1 MKIILASKN
10 NGKVKEFKEILSK
23 FNIEVISLLDLNF
36 NDEIV
41 EDGITFESNALI
53 KAKTIYDLYHLPVIS
68 DDSGLCVDALN
79 GAPGVYSARYGGV
92 ETDLDR
98 TNLVLKHMEGV
109 SNRNA
114 YFHCSIVLY
123 LSEGNYKHFEGRVY
137 GDLDYEVKG
146 ENGFGYDVIFIPKGY
161 SDTFGIIDSE
171 IKNQISHRANALKS
185 LIKYLENDFNN

>member
-10 NGKVKEFKEILSK
+10 NGKIKEFKEILSK
-23 FNIEVISLLDLNF
+23 FNIEVISLLDLDF
-36 NDEIV
+36 NEEIV
-41 EDGITFESNALI
+41 EDGTTFESNALI

-114 YFHCSIVLY
+114 YFHCSIILY

-137 GDLDYEVKG
+137 GDLDYKVKG

-185 LIKYLENDFNN
+185 LIEYLENDFNN

>member
-10 NGKVKEFKEILSK
+10 NGKVKEFKEILYK
-23 FNIEVISLLDLNF
+23 FNIEVISLLDLEF
-36 NDEIV
+36 NEEIV
-41 EDGITFESNALI
+41 EDGTTFESNALI

-171 IKNQISHRANALKS
+171 IKNQISHRANALRS
-185 LIKYLENDFNN
+185 LIEYLENDFNN

>member
-1 MKIILASKN
+1 MILASKN
-10 NGKVKEFKEILSK
+10 KGKIIEFKEILAK

-36 NDEIV
+36 NEEIV
-41 EDGITFESNALI
+41 EDGTTFEENALI
-53 KAKTIYDLYHLPVIS
+53 KAKTIYEIYHLPVIS
-68 DDSGLCVDALN
+68 DDSGLCVFALN

-98 TNLVLKHMEGV
+98 TNLVLKHMEGIT
-109 SNRNA
+109 NREA

-123 LSEGNYKHFEGRVY
+123 LEDGNYKHFEGRVY

-161 SDTFGIIDSE
+161 NDTFGIISSD
-171 IKNQISHRANALKS
+171 IKNEISHRANALKS
-185 LIKYLENDFNN
+185 LVSYLENDFNN

>member
-23 FNIEVISLLDLNF
+23 FNIEVISLLDLDF

-41 EDGITFESNALI
+41 EDGTTFESNALI

-137 GDLDYEVKG
+137 GDLDYKVKG

-161 SDTFGIIDSE
+161 SDNFGKIDSE